1 MEQKKTLWIVAA
13 SGVFLL
19 VVAGAALLLSLQKTG
34 TAPAYENPADGWIY
48 PSQATSQA
56 QSPVYPSQPQFQ
68 DDSQKN
74 PEGYVQPLAQTETSP
89 SNPAS
94 NPAQPDFAATGTEYA
109 APTAPIGSESNYSE
123 SPINTR
129 NVTVI
134 TDNALVYGTGTTTTI
149 DLNTLKSNPVSVS
162 PATTSATAPVSAATV
177 TPVAPVS
184 ATPAETGKT
193 YTTET
198 VAATKT
204 QKTSAS
210 TASKTSATTAPKA
223 TAKKTAQKTA
233 AKTASSA
240 PAPKAAPKATSYWI
254 QVGSYEAKKSA
265 DEARTI
271 LENNKIPNE
280 VFTYTDAKGKLF
292 YRVRV
297 GPYTTKSEAEYWQKR
312 IASTDEFAK
321 TGSYIVQN

>member
-89 SNPAS
+89 SNPA
-94 NPAQPDFAATGTEYA
+94 QPDFAATGTEYA
-109 APTAPIGSESNYSE
+109 TPTAPIGSESNYSE

-162 PATTSATAPVSAATV
+162 PVATTATAPVSAATV

-240 PAPKAAPKATSYWI
+240 PAQKAAPKATSYWI